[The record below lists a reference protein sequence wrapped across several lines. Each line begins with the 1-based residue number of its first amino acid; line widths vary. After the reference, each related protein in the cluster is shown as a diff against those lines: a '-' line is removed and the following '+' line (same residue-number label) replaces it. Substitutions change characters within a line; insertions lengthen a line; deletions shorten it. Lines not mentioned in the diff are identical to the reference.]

1 TTLTESNSQKPIQDT
16 TTQTDIK
23 YTIDSNEALCPYK
36 KYTALDSGQ
45 SRSYF

>member
-1 TTLTESNSQKPIQDT
+1 TTLTGSNSQESIRDT

-45 SRSYF
+45 FRSYF